1 MDFLTYRFP
10 GKEVVR
16 QIGVLN
22 EISPNEATE
31 GFVFS
36 NFEATV
42 FYGFEENV
50 DFTKEAIVF
59 HSLHEKPYVYTSR
72 EYLLQAHSFLN
83 GIQQLGLDKAVFS
96 RIKNRPFPINQAEE
110 LFNELCVTYPKAC
123 VYLISS
129 KLLGT
134 WIGATPEVLLEIHN
148 DQLFTMA
155 LAGTKKSNTS
165 NDWGGKEIKEQAYVT
180 SFIEENLKRLHV
192 QEIEIQGPY
201 DYQAGPVTH
210 LRTDIC
216 GVLENLPAINLV
228 KGLHPTPAVS
238 GLPQKAAIELIS
250 SVEYHNR
257 MLYTGVVGWIGTTHT
272 RLFVNLRCAQL
283 QEKEAFLYLGGG
295 FTAESI
301 PELELDETENK
312 SKTLIAC
319 MEKILRKKA

>member
-16 QIGVLN
+16 QSGEFKDMI
-22 EISPNEATE
+22 PNESTE
-31 GFVFS
+31 AFVFS

-42 FYGFEENV
+42 FYGFFPNPDV
-50 DFTKEAIVF
+50 SKKTNYF
-59 HSLHEKPYVYTSR
+59 HSSPEKPYVYTTR

-83 GIQQLGLDKAVFS
+83 GIQQIGLDKAVLS
-96 RIKNRPFPINQAEE
+96 RIKSKLFPIEQAEN
-110 LFNELCVTYPKAC
+110 LFHELCTSYPKAC
-123 VYLISS
+123 VYLVSS
-129 KLLGT
+129 ELLGT
-134 WIGATPEVLLEIHN
+134 WIGATPEILLEIHQG
-148 DQLFTMA
+148 QLFTMS

-165 NDWGGKEIKEQAYVT
+165 KEWGDKEIKEQAYVT
-180 SFIEENLKRLHV
+180 SFIEENLIRLNV

-216 GVLENLPAINLV
+216 GVASTIPAIDLV

-238 GLPQKAAIELIS
+238 GLPQKAAMELIS
-250 SVEYHNR
+250 SVEYHR
-257 MLYTGVVGWIGTTHT
+257 RLLYTGVVGWLGKEHT

-295 FTAESI
+295 FTKESI
-301 PELELDETENK
+301 PEMELDETENK

-319 MEKILRKKA
+319 MEKILRK

>member
-10 GKEVVR
+10 GKEVIR
-16 QIGVLN
+16 QTGALK
-22 EISPNEATE
+22 EIIPTENTE
-31 GFVFS
+31 GFIFS

-42 FYGFEENV
+42 FYSFQPNADHSNEIV
-50 DFTKEAIVF
+50 DFHYF
-59 HSLHEKPYVYTSR
+59 SEKPYVYTTR

-96 RIKNRPFPINQAEE
+96 RIKNRKFPITEAEN
-110 LFNELCVTYPKAC
+110 LFLELCQTYPKAC
-123 VYLISS
+123 VYLMSS
-129 KLLGT
+129 ELLGT
-134 WIGATPEVLLEIHN
+134 WIGATPEILVEIHQ

-155 LAGTKKSNTS
+155 LAGTKKSS
-165 NDWGGKEIKEQAYVT
+165 EKEGWGEKERKEQAYVT
-180 SFIEENLKRLHV
+180 AFVEENLKRLNV
-192 QEIEIQGPY
+192 QSLEIVGPY

-216 GVLENLPAINLV
+216 GISENISTIDIV

-238 GLPQKAAIELIS
+238 GLPQKEAMELIS
-250 SVEYHNR
+250 SVEYHQR
-257 MLYTGVVGWIGTTHT
+257 MLYTGIVGWLGKEHT

-283 QEKEAFLYLGGG
+283 QENEAFLYLGGG
-295 FTAESI
+295 FTIDSI

-319 MEKILRKKA
+319 MEKILRK

>member
-10 GKEVVR
+10 GKEVIR
-16 QIGVLN
+16 QTGALK
-22 EISPNEATE
+22 EITPTENTE

-42 FYGFEENV
+42 FYGFHPDAAHSDKFV
-50 DFTKEAIVF
+50 DF
-59 HSLHEKPYVYTSR
+59 HCLNDRPYVYTTR

-96 RIKNRPFPINQAEE
+96 RIKSRTFPISEAEN
-110 LFNELCVTYPKAC
+110 LFLELCQTYPKAC
-123 VYLISS
+123 VYLLSS
-129 KLLGT
+129 EILGT
-134 WIGATPEVLLEIHN
+134 WIGATPEILVEIHQG
-148 DQLFTMA
+148 QLFTMS
-155 LAGTKKSNTS
+155 LAGTKKSNTKAE
-165 NDWGGKEIKEQAYVT
+165 WGGKEMKEQAYVT
-180 SFIEENLKRLHV
+180 AFVEEKLKRLNV
-192 QEIEIQGPY
+192 QSLEIEGPY

-216 GVLENLPAINLV
+216 GISENIPTIEIV

-238 GLPQKAAIELIS
+238 GLPQREAMELIS
-250 SVEYHNR
+250 SVEYHHR
-257 MLYTGVVGWIGTTHT
+257 MLYTGIVGWLGKEHT

-283 QEKEAFLYLGGG
+283 QENEAFLYLGGG
-295 FTAESI
+295 FTVESI

-319 MEKILRKKA
+319 MEKILRK

>member
-16 QIGVLN
+16 QAGYLK
-22 EISPNEATE
+22 EILPNESTE
-31 GFVFS
+31 AFVFS

-42 FYGFEENV
+42 FYGFEEQL
-50 DFTKEAIVF
+50 DFPTETILY
-59 HSLHEKPYVYTSR
+59 HSLPEKPYVYTTR

-96 RIKNRPFPINQAEE
+96 RIKNRTFPIHHAEE

-123 VYLISS
+123 VYLVSS
-129 KLLGT
+129 ELLGT
-134 WIGATPEVLLEIHN
+134 WIGATPEVLVEIHN
-148 DQLFTMA
+148 DQLFTMS
-155 LAGTKKSNTS
+155 LAGTKKSNA
-165 NDWGGKEIKEQAYVT
+165 NKDWGGKEIKEQAYVT
-180 SFIEENLKRLHV
+180 SFIEENLKRLNV

-210 LRTDIC
+210 LKTDIC
-216 GVLENLPAINLV
+216 GVSKNIPAIHLV

-238 GLPQKAAIELIS
+238 GLPQKTAMELIA
-250 SVEYHNR
+250 SVEYHQR
-257 MLYTGVVGWIGTTHT
+257 MLYTGVVGWIGKEHT

-295 FTAESI
+295 FTTESI

-312 SKTLIAC
+312 SKTLIVC